1 MGDSIARRRYIAAF
15 AIPKTEAENECGSVC
30 CFGRNIF
37 GLLQQVPESL
47 SSGTGCPKL
56 FSLLLYS
63 FRCGRHT
70 WSLGFLSFEKEKSH
84 LHPAGLFCGVI
95 QQMIL
100 SEHQSKHLDQ
110 YHVFPFEQLFHN
122 HDYKYQNIHDINIR
136 YLLP

>member
-1 MGDSIARRRYIAAF
+1 MYFLSAFDSFFPAWPHEIKNLHHQNILPLPNSSEHKPGILYI
-15 AIPKTEAENECGSVC
+15 
-30 CFGRNIF
+30 
-37 GLLQQVPESL
+37 
-47 SSGTGCPKL
+47 
-56 FSLLLYS
+56 
-63 FRCGRHT
+63 
-70 WSLGFLSFEKEKSH
+70 LSFEKEKSH
-84 LHPAGLFCGVI
+84 LHPEGLFCGVI